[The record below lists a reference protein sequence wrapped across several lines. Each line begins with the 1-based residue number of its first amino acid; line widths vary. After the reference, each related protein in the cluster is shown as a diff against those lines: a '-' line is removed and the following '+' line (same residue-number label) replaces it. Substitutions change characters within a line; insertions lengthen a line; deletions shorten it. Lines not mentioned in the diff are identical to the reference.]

1 MIGTQVGKYKVTQ
14 RLGRGSMGTVYRAVD
29 ETLHRDVAIKVLNTE
44 LTDPDALRR
53 FKAEAVAIARLNHPG
68 IAKIFEL
75 FQHGDQW
82 LMAIEFVQGETLEQ
96 LVGRSG
102 PVPVDQ
108 SVGLVMQ
115 ALDALDHAHRMS
127 VVHRDLKP
135 ANLMVAGSRLKVTD
149 FGIARVAGSEHLTS
163 AGLRMGTP
171 GYMAPEQ
178 VMGEETDA
186 RADIF
191 AMACVLYYLVSARL
205 PFEGETPLA
214 QAQARMSNN
223 ATPLRS
229 HRPDLPMWL
238 DAALARALEREPA
251 RRFQTAIEFRDVLSA
266 GLERKLTPAPAE
278 NAVPAH
284 LMETALPGSMP
295 VPSTSLGAGAVEDVT
310 RVTGVQPDA
319 PTISTPPVAVSAQ
332 AQGARPRPAAAN
344 QKVRTILAVA
354 IGTVV
359 VGGTLLWLSFR
370 NRDQGTTPVSAE
382 TPAPTVTPVASATP
396 APTPTPVVTPSP
408 TATTTPVATGT
419 PVTGTPGVTPTP
431 TATTGARG
439 TTTPTTEVPI
449 SFEIKA
455 FEVNGRRADE
465 WDAAMTVASGTI
477 SVSYKRAN
485 PLVQTY
491 KAIAAATFVRD
502 RNPRWSTIAGLATP
516 PADLDLSGGII
527 SRTLR
532 RPRNWL
538 VLQGKA
544 WFVILALPDERQ
556 DEILNALQLRTR
568 VKIDRPAP
576 AK

>member
-1 MIGTQVGKYKVTQ
+1 
-14 RLGRGSMGTVYRAVD
+14 MGTVYRAVD

-75 FQHGDQW
+75 FQHNDQW

-96 LVGRSG
+96 LIGRSG
-102 PVPVDQ
+102 PMPVDRAVDLTQ
-108 SVGLVMQ
+108 Q

-135 ANLMVAGSRLKVTD
+135 ANLMVAANRLKVTD

-214 QAQARMSNN
+214 QAQARMANT
-223 ATPLRS
+223 ATPLRT
-229 HRPDLPMWL
+229 HRPDLPVWL
-238 DAALARALEREPA
+238 DNVLAKALERAPA
-251 RRFQTAIEFRDVLSA
+251 RRFQTANEFRDALSR
-266 GLERKLTPAPAE
+266 GLEGKTITVPEAPQI
-278 NAVPAH
+278 PAH

-295 VPSTSLGAGAVEDVT
+295 VAPVEDVT
-310 RVTGVQPDA
+310 RA
-319 PTISTPPVAVSAQ
+319 SHTPPVRPVP
-332 AQGARPRPAAAN
+332 ARGGVRNILIAAIA
-344 QKVRTILAVA
+344 IVA
-354 IGTVV
+354 I
-359 VGGTLLWLSFR
+359 GGTLLWLTSR
-370 NRDQGTTPVSAE
+370 GGADQTAPPPTPSPSLSPSATPVASP
-382 TPAPTVTPVASATP
+382 TPAPTT
-396 APTPTPVVTPSP
+396 TPVVTS
-408 TATTTPVATGT
+408 TPVATGT
-419 PVTGTPGVTPTP
+419 PVTTATPVTTGTPVATTPGATPTP
-431 TATTGARG
+431 TPGARG
-439 TTTPTTEVPI
+439 ATAADTPV
-449 SFEIKA
+449 SFDVKA
-455 FEVNGRRADE
+455 FNINGRRGE
-465 WDAAMTVASGTI
+465 EMDAALTI
-477 SVSYKRAN
+477 TGGALSVSFKGPN

-491 KAIAAATFVRD
+491 KGILAATFIRD
-502 RNPRWSTIAGLATP
+502 RNPRWSTALASP
-516 PADLDLSGGII
+516 PSDLDLSGGIMGVNVF
-527 SRTLR
+527 R
-532 RPRNWL
+532 RQRNWL
-538 VLQGKA
+538 VLQGKT
-544 WFVILALPDERQ
+544 WYVILALPDDRAES
-556 DEILNALQLRTR
+556 ILSTLQQRTH

>member
-319 PTISTPPVAVSAQ
+319 PTISTPPVAMSAQ

-396 APTPTPVVTPSP
+396 APTPTPVVTPD
-408 TATTTPVATGT
+408 
-419 PVTGTPGVTPTP
+419 
-431 TATTGARG
+431 R
-439 TTTPTTEVPI
+439 
-449 SFEIKA
+449 K
-455 FEVNGRRADE
+455 
-465 WDAAMTVASGTI
+465 
-477 SVSYKRAN
+477 SV
-485 PLVQTY
+485 V
-491 KAIAAATFVRD
+491 
-502 RNPRWSTIAGLATP
+502 
-516 PADLDLSGGII
+516 
-527 SRTLR
+527 
-532 RPRNWL
+532 
-538 VLQGKA
+538 
-544 WFVILALPDERQ
+544 
-556 DEILNALQLRTR
+556 
-568 VKIDRPAP
+568 
-576 AK
+576 